1 MFQEVDVPEAGRAA
15 RPGRPRL
22 AQTDQL
28 IRDAGLELLRTQ
40 GPGAVNIDAVA
51 ARSGV
56 ARTTIYRR
64 YRSRQELMT
73 ALLDDLVDPGLPAPT
88 LPVPEKLRWLL
99 ERILLLLEDGIGRGG
114 TAAVLAD
121 SDAAFTHA
129 LRARL
134 ADRLA
139 ALERSMVA
147 DVEAGHL
154 DARVDP
160 DTLVGLLFGAYL
172 GELLRYGEPRPG
184 WAERT
189 VELLAPAVTA
199 D

>member
-1 MFQEVDVPEAGRAA
+1 MPGAGRTAG
-15 RPGRPRL
+15 PGRPRL

-121 SDAAFTHA
+121 SDPAFTHA

-134 ADRLA
+134 ADRLT
-139 ALERSMVA
+139 ALERSMAA

-154 DARVDP
+154 NPRVDP

-189 VELLAPAVTA
+189 VELLTAAVTA
-199 D
+199 S